1 MPEYIDRGIMKW
13 QPFDALSGFTEMI
26 KEMIALKN
34 RQTRPILFEDKLQ
47 ELNETITLAIRQN
60 NSVRITYFEGGYLY
74 YQTGHIIKV
83 DLIKQTILLRP
94 KMLIPIVDV
103 IEAEII

>member
-13 QPFDALSGFTEMI
+13 QPFDALSGFNEMI
-26 KEMIALKN
+26 KEMITLKN

-47 ELNETITLAIRQN
+47 ELNETITLAISRN
-60 NSVRITYFEGGYLY
+60 DSVRITYFEGGYLY
-74 YQTGHIIKV
+74 YQIGYIIKV
-83 DLIKQTILLRP
+83 DLIKQTILLKP